1 MDVRFKRS
9 NSSTVMLA
17 PKETEMTIKIAFLGI
32 FEVEITI
39 SIISFLW
46 NCLFVQKS
54 LHSEKYSTYNANR
67 NLISNSFV
75 SKVCDNYVKY
85 HFPFYLFLS

>member
-39 SIISFLW
+39 SIISFL
-46 NCLFVQKS
+46 
-54 LHSEKYSTYNANR
+54 
-67 NLISNSFV
+67 
-75 SKVCDNYVKY
+75 
-85 HFPFYLFLS
+85 